1 MLFTQR
7 HIFFFFFFSLQ
18 IEKKIFL
25 CRLIY
30 LLDLEES
37 QITDFLKQVS
47 VLNITIIMPFGRLI
61 DN

>member
-7 HIFFFFFFSLQ
+7 HILFFSLQ

-47 VLNITIIMPFGRLI
+47 VLNITIIMPFGRFI

>member
-7 HIFFFFFFSLQ
+7 HIFFFSLQ

-47 VLNITIIMPFGRLI
+47 VLNITIIMPFGRFI